1 MSRLRAKLFSL
12 ARRSLIAGTFGRAA
26 ACSEKK
32 GMLMKYI
39 LVILLAAAVATPATA
54 ANTKKKQRVY
64 QQEQQLQ
71 AQGLR
76 HSRNSWDVYSPDGRF
91 IGRDPSPNVRQ
102 RLYDDERI
110 RNGE

>member
-1 MSRLRAKLFSL
+1 MQGSGF
-12 ARRSLIAGTFGRAA
+12 FGRAA

-76 HSRNSWDVYSPDGRF
+76 HSRNSWDVYSSDGRF

>member
-1 MSRLRAKLFSL
+1 M
-12 ARRSLIAGTFGRAA
+12 AA

-32 GMLMKYI
+32 GTLMKYI

-54 ANTKKKQRVY
+54 ANVKKKKLRVN
-64 QQEQQLQ
+64 QQDQQLQ
-71 AQGLR
+71 TQGWR

>member
-1 MSRLRAKLFSL
+1 
-12 ARRSLIAGTFGRAA
+12 
-26 ACSEKK
+26 
-32 GMLMKYI
+32 MLMKYI
-39 LVILLAAAVATPATA
+39 LFILLAAAVATPATA

-71 AQGLR
+71 LQAQGLR

-91 IGRDPSPNVRQ
+91 VGRDPSPNVRQ

>member
-1 MSRLRAKLFSL
+1 
-12 ARRSLIAGTFGRAA
+12 
-26 ACSEKK
+26 
-32 GMLMKYI
+32 MKYI

-54 ANTKKKQRVY
+54 ANIKKKQWVY
-64 QQEQQLQ
+64 QREQEQQLQ

-110 RNGE
+110 CNGE

>member
-1 MSRLRAKLFSL
+1 MR
-12 ARRSLIAGTFGRAA
+12 
-26 ACSEKK
+26 EEN

-39 LVILLAAAVATPATA
+39 LVVLLAAAVATPATA
-54 ANTKKKQRVY
+54 ENTKKKQRVY
-64 QQEQQLQ
+64 QQEQLQ

>member
-1 MSRLRAKLFSL
+1 
-12 ARRSLIAGTFGRAA
+12 
-26 ACSEKK
+26 
-32 GMLMKYI
+32 MKYI

-54 ANTKKKQRVY
+54 ANIKKKQWVY
-64 QQEQQLQ
+64 QREQDQQLLV
-71 AQGLR
+71 QGWR